1 VRHTRKKRKVS
12 GKEKDPDII
21 IQTLRIADMKKKRR
35 HSNLFSYLYLR
46 VKYSFLG
53 KFLYG
58 PAPAAGKNKGF
69 ILIQIDGISYS
80 SFLRAMEKGYVPNI
94 RRLVNKKGFSLFP
107 YYCPMPSNT
116 PYIQSGL
123 MYGNNSGVL
132 GFRWMEKKKG
142 MSVTFKEAASAARIE
157 EEVSEGRTGILKG
170 GSSYLNL
177 FTGGAE
183 RSVFT
188 LSTFATKNIFRKKKI
203 GQLDIFLLFMLY
215 VTNLVR
221 TVAYIFIDI
230 FLEFAEW
237 FTLSLF
243 NKRRRR
249 EGIFPLIRLINNVI
263 FREIE
268 TAGAMT
274 DIVRGVPS
282 IHLTFNGYDEISHH
296 TGPEFPGSFR
306 VLRGIDRKIRK
317 ILRATDSCKT
327 REYDVYIFSDHGQTP
342 STPFTYKYGET
353 LSGLVQ
359 RATPED
365 LEISEFNAPQEAVLY
380 EGWKYMEELKFLT
393 LNLPRYTY
401 NLFERFRGWALAREP
416 ETVPFIWKEE
426 KEQVFVN
433 DSGPLSQIYF
443 NFRKEK
449 IALEEIRNKYPE
461 LMDSLMEHPGIGVV
475 AGCSPDGKAMIMKW
489 DNNLTKGDRELFITL
504 AEAENSGDIIVQ
516 GTFNGEEIINFE
528 EQLSGHGGVGGEQN
542 RPFFII
548 PPECSLDLSRINNP
562 VDLYPFFF
570 ENYTI
575 HVGPEVSDEI

>member
-1 VRHTRKKRKVS
+1 
-12 GKEKDPDII
+12 
-21 IQTLRIADMKKKRR
+21 MKKKRR

-46 VKYSFLG
+46 LKYSFLG
-53 KFLYG
+53 KFLYE
-58 PAPAAGKNKGF
+58 PTPAAGRHRGF
-69 ILIQIDGISYS
+69 ILIQIDGISCS
-80 SFLRAMEKGYVPNI
+80 TFRLAMEKGYAPNI
-94 RRLVNKKGFSLFP
+94 KRLLNKRGFSLFP

-116 PYIQSGL
+116 PYIQAGL

-132 GFRWMEKKKG
+132 GFRWMDKKEG
-142 MSVTFKEAASAARIE
+142 RTVTFKEAVSAARVE

-188 LSTFATKNIFRKKKI
+188 LSTFATKNIFKKKRI

-215 VTNLVR
+215 VTNMIR
-221 TVAYIFIDI
+221 TAAYILIDT
-230 FLEFAEW
+230 FLEFGEW

-263 FREIE
+263 FREVE

-296 TGPEFPGSFR
+296 RGPEFTGAFR
-306 VLRGIDRKIRK
+306 VLRGIDRKVRK
-317 ILRATDSCKT
+317 ILRATDSCRT

-353 LSGLVQ
+353 LSGLIQ

-393 LNLPRYTY
+393 LNLPRYFY
-401 NLFERFRGWALAREP
+401 NLFERIRGWALAREP
-416 ETVPFIWKEE
+416 ERIPFIWKEE
-426 KEQVFVN
+426 KDQVFVN

-443 NFRKEK
+443 NFKREK
-449 IALEEIRNKYPE
+449 ISLEEIGNRYPE
-461 LMDSLMEHPGIGVV
+461 LMDSLMEHPGIGVL
-475 AGCSPDGKAMIMKW
+475 AGCSADGRPAILKW
-489 DNNLTKGDRELFITL
+489 DDNLTKDDRELFTAL
-504 AEAENSGDIIVQ
+504 AEAGNSGDLIVQ
-516 GTFNGEEIINFE
+516 GAYDGEEIINFE
-528 EQLSGHGGVGGEQN
+528 EQLSAHGGVGGEQN
-542 RPFFII
+542 RPFFIV
-548 PPECSLDLSRINNP
+548 PPGCSLDLSTIKNP
-562 VDLYPFFF
+562 AELYPFFF
-570 ENYTI
+570 ENYTS
-575 HVGPEVSDEI
+575 HVILEESDES

>member
-1 VRHTRKKRKVS
+1 
-12 GKEKDPDII
+12 
-21 IQTLRIADMKKKRR
+21 MKKKRR
-35 HSNLFSYLYLR
+35 HSNLFTYLYLR

-58 PAPAAGKNKGF
+58 PTPAAGRHKGF

-80 SFLRAMEKGYVPNI
+80 AFLHAMEKGYVPNI

-142 MSVTFKEAASAARIE
+142 RTVTFKEAASAARVE
-157 EEVSEGRTGILKG
+157 EIVSKGRTGILKG

-188 LSTFATKNIFRKKKI
+188 LSTFATKNILKNKKVH
-203 GQLDIFLLFMLY
+203 QLDIFLLFILY
-215 VTNLVR
+215 ASNLVR
-221 TVAYIFIDI
+221 TATYIFIDI
-230 FLEFAEW
+230 FLEFGEW

-249 EGIFPLIRLINNVI
+249 EGIFPLIRLTNNVI
-263 FREIE
+263 FRELE

-282 IHLTFNGYDEISHH
+282 IHLTYNGYDEISHH
-296 TGPEFPGSFR
+296 RGPEFSGSFR
-306 VLRGIDRKIRK
+306 VLRGIDRKVMK

-342 STPFTYKYGET
+342 STPFSYKYGET
-353 LSGLVQ
+353 LSGLIQ

-365 LEISEFNAPQEAVLY
+365 LEISEFNAPQEAELY
-380 EGWKYMEELKFLT
+380 EAWKYMEELKFLT
-393 LNLPRYTY
+393 LNLPRYFY
-401 NLFERFRGWALAREP
+401 NSFERIRGWALAREP

-443 NFRKEK
+443 NFKREK
-449 IALEEIRNKYPE
+449 ISLEEIGNKYPQ
-461 LMDSLMEHPGIGVV
+461 LMDSLMEHPGIGVI
-475 AGCSPDGKAMIMKW
+475 AGCSPEGKAMIMKW
-489 DNNLTKGDRELFITL
+489 DGNLTKHDQELFTNL

-516 GTFNGEEIINFE
+516 GAFDGKEIMNFE
-528 EQLSGHGGVGGEQN
+528 DQLSGHGGVGGEQN
-542 RPFFII
+542 QPFFIV
-548 PPECSLDLSRINNP
+548 PPGCSLDLSTIKNP
-562 VDLYPFFF
+562 ADLYPFFF

-575 HVGPEVSDEI
+575 HVGQEESDI